1 MKGTAPQPEEY
12 GLLVLGSG
20 AAYAGETPIV
30 GIAPAVGNAVFDAT
44 QIRLRSMPMAPDGLK
59 V

>member
-1 MKGTAPQPEEY
+1 MKGTASQPEEY

-20 AAYAGETPIV
+20 AVGAGETTIV
-30 GIAPAVGNAVFDAT
+30 CIAPAVGNAMFDTT
-44 QIRLRSMPMAPDGLK
+44 QIRPRSMPMAPDGLK